1 MLKSVLQIKL
11 GIVSGGFNMNKEEI
25 LERSRKE
32 NKNQD
37 IYEKE
42 VIIQGNRYACI
53 AVGVLA
59 TIFFVI
65 QIFTGGDMNYGLY
78 AVVFSMPMAGFWVK
92 YKRLHKKHEL
102 FVAVCYTILV
112 LLLSAAHI
120 YGLVSASQIL

>member
-1 MLKSVLQIKL
+1 
-11 GIVSGGFNMNKEEI
+11 MNKEEI

-53 AVGVLA
+53 AASVLA
-59 TIFFVI
+59 TLFFVI
-65 QIFTGGDMNYGLY
+65 QIFTGGGMNYGLY
-78 AVVFSMPMAGFWVK
+78 AVVVSIPMAGFWVK
-92 YKRLHKKHEL
+92 YIKLHKKHEL

-112 LLLSAAHI
+112 LLLSAAYI
-120 YGLVSASQIL
+120 YGLVAASRIL

>member
-1 MLKSVLQIKL
+1 
-11 GIVSGGFNMNKEEI
+11 MNKEEI

-37 IYEKE
+37 VYEKE

-53 AVGVLA
+53 ASGVLA

-65 QIFTGGDMNYGLY
+65 QIFTGGGMNYGLY

-92 YKRLHKKHEL
+92 YIRLHKKHEL

-112 LLLSAAHI
+112 LLLSAAYI

>member
-1 MLKSVLQIKL
+1 
-11 GIVSGGFNMNKEEI
+11 MNKEEI

-53 AVGVLA
+53 AAGVLA

-65 QIFTGGDMNYGLY
+65 QIFTDGGMNYGLY
-78 AVVFSMPMAGFWVK
+78 AVVFSMPMAGFWIK
-92 YKRLHKKHEL
+92 YIRMHKKHEL
-102 FVAVCYTILV
+102 LVAICYTVMV
-112 LLLSAAHI
+112 LIFFAVHI

>member
-1 MLKSVLQIKL
+1 
-11 GIVSGGFNMNKEEI
+11 MNKEEI

-42 VIIQGNRYACI
+42 IIILGNRYACI
-53 AVGVLA
+53 AAAVLA

-65 QIFTGGDMNYGLY
+65 QIFVGEGIDYGLY
-78 AVVFSMPMAGFWVK
+78 AVVFSLTMAGFWIK
-92 YKRLHKKHEL
+92 YIRMHKKHEL
-102 FVAVCYTILV
+102 LVAICYTVMV
-112 LLLSAAHI
+112 LIFSAVHI

>member
-1 MLKSVLQIKL
+1 
-11 GIVSGGFNMNKEEI
+11 MNKEEI

-65 QIFTGGDMNYGLY
+65 QIFTGGDMNYRLY
-78 AVVFSMPMAGFWVK
+78 AVVFSMPMAGFWIK
-92 YKRLHKKHEL
+92 YIRMHKKHEL
-102 FVAVCYTILV
+102 LVAICYTVMV
-112 LLLSAAHI
+112 LIFSAVHI